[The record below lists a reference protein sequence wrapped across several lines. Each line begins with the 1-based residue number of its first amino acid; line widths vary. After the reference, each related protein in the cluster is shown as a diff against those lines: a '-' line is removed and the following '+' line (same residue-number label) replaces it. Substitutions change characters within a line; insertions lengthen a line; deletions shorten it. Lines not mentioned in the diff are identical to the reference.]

1 MSSLFSPSPS
11 PSHSP
16 SQLLLDEIQKLIDF
30 LNIKLKKNSGK
41 HETWYTTSDKSLLY
55 YYALEEAYNEYLRLC
70 QYKCSSQ
77 VLQNAIADLIML
89 AHGCHKHIPCLQTNV
104 DTL

>member
-1 MSSLFSPSPS
+1 MSDLSSSLP
-11 PSHSP
+11 
-16 SQLLLDEIQKLIDF
+16 LLLVVIEQI
-30 LNIKLKKNSGK
+30 LNRLKKLLELKKKSGK

-55 YYALEEAYNEYLRLC
+55 YYALEEAYKEYLRLC
-70 QYKCSSQ
+70 QDKCSSQ
-77 VLQNAIADLIML
+77 VLQNAIADLIMW